1 MRLAPLTRS
10 PHRCAEVGRGSSA
23 RLSAELSLLE
33 LVLAASVTWTHG
45 VVATGRLPIH
55 HGEMLSADG
64 GMNYVRTPGYSGD
77 FSSDGGARGCFFTQ
91 TRGRDF

>member
-1 MRLAPLTRS
+1 M
-10 PHRCAEVGRGSSA
+10 
-23 RLSAELSLLE
+23 
-33 LVLAASVTWTHG
+33 
-45 VVATGRLPIH
+45 ATGRLPIH